1 MPDLFSICTSI
12 FVGNGGNYFPLFKV
26 LTEGGEEVGTWLQLG
41 VEGGDSDMK
50 EAEDV
55 VHTLWKQFGKI
66 GGMRFNRCTLAAAEM
81 EKFVQ

>member
-1 MPDLFSICTSI
+1 M
-12 FVGNGGNYFPLFKV
+12 GNGGNYFPLFKV
-26 LTEGGEEVGTWLQLG
+26 LTEGGEEEGTWLQLV

-55 VHTLWKQFGKI
+55 VHTLWLITTNGWKQFGKI